1 MPLKIITW
9 NINSIRARLGLL
21 QRLVEETQADILCL
35 QETKVPDAQ
44 FPAKAVRQMG
54 FDHMAT
60 KGVSAYH
67 GVAIL
72 SKHPLAQ
79 VQSHIFCDIDDG
91 RHLSAVVAAGDP
103 IQIHSLYVPA
113 GGDIP
118 NRDDNPKFGHKLD
131 FVAEMGS
138 FLAEQAAAHPALLA
152 LGDLN
157 IAPYESDVWSHKQ
170 LLKVVSHTPVEVE
183 LHEAARRQAGLVD
196 AVRDKQGMDDKI
208 YSWWSY
214 RARDWRASN
223 RGRRL
228 DHVWATPAANRG
240 ITEITHLEHVRDWQK
255 TSDHIPILV
264 TLRTSAD

>member
-21 QRLVEETQADILCL
+21 QKLVDESAADIVCL
-35 QETKVPDAQ
+35 QETKVPDDQ
-44 FPAKAVRQMG
+44 FPAKAVRKMG
-54 FDHMAT
+54 FDHIET
-60 KGVSAYH
+60 KGMSAYH

-72 SKHPLAQ
+72 SKRPLAQ
-79 VQSHIFCDIDDG
+79 VQSHVFCGIDDG
-91 RHLSAVVAAGDP
+91 RHLSAVVDHGGP
-103 IQIHSLYVPA
+103 LQIHSIYVPA
-113 GGDIP
+113 GGDVP
-118 NRDDNPKFGHKLD
+118 DRDENPKFGHKLD
-131 FVAEMGS
+131 FVAEMGG
-138 FLAEQAAAHPALLA
+138 FLAEQTATYANLLA

-170 LLKVVSHTPVEVE
+170 LLKVVSHTPVEVQ
-183 LHEAARRQAGLVD
+183 LHEGARTQAGLVD
-196 AVRDKQGMDDKI
+196 AVREKRGMDDKI

-228 DHVWATPAANRG
+228 DHVWATPQLTNR
-240 ITEITHLEHVRDWQK
+240 ITDISHLDHVRDWEK

-264 TLRTSAD
+264 ALS